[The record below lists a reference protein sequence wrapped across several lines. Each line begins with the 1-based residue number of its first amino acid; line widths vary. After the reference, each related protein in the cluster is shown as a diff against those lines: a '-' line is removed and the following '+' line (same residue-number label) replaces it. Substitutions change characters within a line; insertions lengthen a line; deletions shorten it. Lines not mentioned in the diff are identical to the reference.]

1 MEQQKTNKMETA
13 TKAENIKEMN
23 NTGETLSGA
32 EILVRSLIQEGVDT
46 MFGYIG
52 GAIMPVY
59 DALYDYQKELKHYMS
74 RHEQGATHSAQAY
87 ARLTKKP
94 GVCFTTSGPGATN
107 LLTGLADAYLD
118 STPMVVITGQVPS
131 GLLGSDAFQETNMV
145 GLSMPV
151 TKWNFQIT
159 KVEEIAEVMAKAF
172 YIARTGRPGPVLIDI
187 TKDAQ
192 VQKAE
197 YKYERCKGIRS
208 YQPVPKLN
216 MDEISAAAELI
227 NSAKKPM
234 ILAGQGILLSG
245 AEQELME
252 FAEKTQTPVAC
263 TLLGLSSFPTDH
275 PLYVGMLGMHGNYGP
290 NMNTNQCDV
299 LIAIGMRFDDRVT
312 GDTSKYA
319 KQAKIVHI
327 DIDRSEHNKNI
338 SVDVPVLADAKQALT
353 ELNKVVSGSERE
365 EWMQSFK
372 DYYQLE
378 YEKVIEKQTHSSRE
392 RINMAEV
399 IDCLSEK
406 TNGEAVLCTDVGQ
419 HQMTSARYY
428 KFKNPNTQ
436 VTSGGLGTMGFGM
449 PAAIGAQIADPNATV
464 VSVSGD
470 GGFQMTIQELA
481 VIRQYKLPVKSI
493 VLNNS
498 FLGMVRQWQDLFFEQ
513 RFSYT
518 EMDNPDFVKIVE
530 GYGIKAKRVSKREE
544 LQDAIQEMIDFP
556 GAFFLEVVV
565 ETESNVLPMIAPGA
579 AVSEMR
585 LE

>member
-1 MEQQKTNKMETA
+1 META
-13 TKAENIKEMN
+13 AKTENKKGMN
-23 NTGETLSGA
+23 HTDERISGA

-59 DALYDYQKELKHYMS
+59 DALYDYQEELKHYMS

-87 ARLTKKP
+87 ARITKKP

-107 LLTGLADAYLD
+107 LITGLADAYLD
-118 STPMVVITGQVPS
+118 STPMVVITGQVAS
-131 GLLGSDAFQETNMV
+131 GLLGTDAFQETNMV

-151 TKWNFQIT
+151 TKWNYQIT
-159 KVEEIAEVMAKAF
+159 KSEEIAEVMAKAF
-172 YIARTGRPGPVLIDI
+172 YIARSGRPGPVLIDI

-192 VQKAE
+192 IAE
-197 YKYERCKGIRS
+197 ADYKYKKCEGIRS
-208 YQPVPKLN
+208 YQPVPKVN
-216 MDEISAAAELI
+216 QEEIEAAVELI
-227 NSAKKPM
+227 NAAKKPL

-245 AEQELME
+245 AEKELME

-263 TLLGLSSFPTDH
+263 TLLGLSAFPTNH

-290 NMNTNQCDV
+290 NMNTNECDV

-319 KQAKIVHI
+319 KQAKIVHV
-327 DIDRSEHNKNI
+327 DIDKSEHNKNI
-338 SVDVPVLADAKQALT
+338 RVDVPVLADAKQALT
-353 ELNKVVSGSERE
+353 DLNKLVNGGERK
-365 EWMQSFK
+365 EWMQSFSN
-372 DYYQLE
+372 YYQLE
-378 YEKVIEKQTHSSRE
+378 YDKVIKNQTHSTRDN
-392 RINMAEV
+392 INMAEV
-399 IDCLSEK
+399 IDGLSEA
-406 TNGEAVLCTDVGQ
+406 TNGEAILCTDVGQ

-436 VTSGGLGTMGFGM
+436 VTSGGLGTMGFGL
-449 PAAIGAQIADPNATV
+449 PAAIGAQIAAPESTV

-498 FLGMVRQWQDLFFEQ
+498 FLGMVRQWQDLFFDQ

-518 EMDNPDFVKIVE
+518 QMDNPDFVKIVE
-530 GYGIKAKRVSKREE
+530 GYGIKAKRVSERDDLKA
-544 LQDAIQEMIDFP
+544 AIKEMLETP
-556 GAFFLEVVV
+556 GAYFLEVVV

-579 AVSEMR
+579 AVSDMR

>member
-1 MEQQKTNKMETA
+1 META
-13 TKAENIKEMN
+13 TKTTKSDEKAKTYERI
-23 NTGETLSGA
+23 SGA
-32 EILVRSLIQEGVDT
+32 EILVRSLIEEGVDT

-87 ARLTKKP
+87 ARITKKV

-107 LLTGLADAYLD
+107 VITGVADAYLD
-118 STPMVVITGQVPS
+118 STPLVIITGQVGS
-131 GLLGSDAFQETNMV
+131 NLLGSDAFQETNMI

-159 KVEEIAEVMAKAF
+159 KAEEVAEGMANAF
-172 YIARTGRPGPVLIDI
+172 FIARSGRPGPVLIDI

-192 VQKAE
+192 FAE
-197 YKYERCKGIRS
+197 ADWNYKKCEAVRS
-208 YQPVPKLN
+208 YQPVPELKK
-216 MDEISAAAELI
+216 DQIEAAAALI
-227 NSAKKPM
+227 NEAKKPL

-245 AEQELME
+245 AEKELME
-252 FAEKTQTPVAC
+252 FAEKSNTPVAC

-290 NMNTNQCDV
+290 NMNTNECDV
-299 LIAIGMRFDDRVT
+299 LIAVGMRFDDRVT
-312 GDTSKYA
+312 GDTATYA
-319 KQAKIVHI
+319 KQAKIIHI
-327 DIDRSEHNKNI
+327 DIDRSEHNKNVK
-338 SVDVPVLADAKQALT
+338 VDVPVLADAKQALAA
-353 ELNKVVSGSERE
+353 LNDCVNGEPRE
-365 EWMQSFK
+365 AWMQSFK
-372 DYYQLE
+372 DYYDLE
-378 YEKVIEKQTHSSRE
+378 FNKVIDKQIHSDREK
-392 RINMAEV
+392 INMAEV
-399 IDCLSEK
+399 VSMLSDQ

-428 KFKNPNTQ
+428 EFKNPNTQ
-436 VTSGGLGTMGFGM
+436 ITSGGLGTMGFGL
-449 PAAIGAQIADPNATV
+449 PAAIGAQIGDMDSTV

-481 VIRQYKLPVKSI
+481 VISQYKLPVKSI

-498 FLGMVRQWQDLFFEQ
+498 FLGMVRQWQDLFFDQ

-518 EMDNPDFVKIVE
+518 EMTNPDFVRIVE
-530 GYGIKAKRVSKREE
+530 GFGIKARRVSKREE
-544 LQDAIQEMIDFP
+544 LNDAIKEMLAYP
-556 GAFFLEVVV
+556 GAYFLEVDV

-579 AVSEMR
+579 GVSDMR

>member
-1 MEQQKTNKMETA
+1 
-13 TKAENIKEMN
+13 
-23 NTGETLSGA
+23 L
-32 EILVRSLIQEGVDT
+32 
-46 MFGYIG
+46 
-52 GAIMPVY
+52 
-59 DALYDYQKELKHYMS
+59 
-74 RHEQGATHSAQAY
+74 
-87 ARLTKKP
+87 
-94 GVCFTTSGPGATN
+94 
-107 LLTGLADAYLD
+107 
-118 STPMVVITGQVPS
+118 
-131 GLLGSDAFQETNMV
+131 
-145 GLSMPV
+145 
-151 TKWNFQIT
+151 
-159 KVEEIAEVMAKAF
+159 
-172 YIARTGRPGPVLIDI
+172 
-187 TKDAQ
+187 
-192 VQKAE
+192 
-197 YKYERCKGIRS
+197 
-208 YQPVPKLN
+208 
-216 MDEISAAAELI
+216 
-227 NSAKKPM
+227 

-245 AEQELME
+245 AEDEFME
-252 FAEKTQTPVAC
+252 FVEKTQTPVAC

-290 NMNTNQCDV
+290 NMNTNECDV

-327 DIDRSEHNKNI
+327 DIDRSEHNKNVT
-338 SVDVPVLADAKQALT
+338 VDVPVLADAKQALSA
-353 ELNKVVSGSERE
+353 LNTMVGGEYRE
-365 EWMQSFK
+365 EWMQTFK

-378 YEKVIEKQTHSSRE
+378 FEKVIEVQTHSTRE

-399 IDCLSEK
+399 IDSLSEK
-406 TNGEAVLCTDVGQ
+406 TNGEAILCTDVGQ

-544 LQDAIQEMIDFP
+544 LQDAIQEMLDFP
-556 GAFFLEVVV
+556 GAYFLEVVV

-579 AVSEMR
+579 AVSDMR

>member
-1 MEQQKTNKMETA
+1 MEIAAKT
-13 TKAENIKEMN
+13 ENIKGMKS
-23 NTGETLSGA
+23 TGENISGA

-59 DALYDYQKELKHYMS
+59 DALYDYQEELKHFMS

-87 ARLTKKP
+87 ARISKKV

-107 LLTGLADAYLD
+107 VITGLADAYLD
-118 STPMVVITGQVPS
+118 STPMVVITGQVAS
-131 GLLGSDAFQETNMV
+131 GLLGTDAFQETNMV

-151 TKWNFQIT
+151 TKWNYQIT
-159 KVEEIAEVMAKAF
+159 KADEIGEIMAKAF
-172 YIARTGRPGPVLIDI
+172 YIARSGRPGPVLIDI

-192 VQKAE
+192 IAKAE
-197 YKYERCKGIRS
+197 YNYKKCEGIRS
-208 YQPVPKLN
+208 YQAIPKLKQS
-216 MDEISAAAELI
+216 EIEEAASLI
-227 NSAKKPM
+227 NTAKKPL

-245 AEQELME
+245 AEKELIE

-263 TLLGLSSFPTDH
+263 TLLGLSAFPTNH

-290 NMNTNQCDV
+290 NMNTNECDV
-299 LIAIGMRFDDRVT
+299 LIAVGMRFDDRVT

-319 KQAKIVHI
+319 KQAKIIHI

-338 SVDVPVLADAKQALT
+338 IVDIPVLADAKQALNS
-353 ELNKVVSGSERE
+353 LNKLVSGSDRE
-365 EWMQSFK
+365 EWMKTFT

-378 YEKVIEKQTHSSRE
+378 FDKVIENQIHSNSDN
-392 RINMAEV
+392 INMAEV
-399 IDCLSEK
+399 INTLSEE
-406 TNGEAVLCTDVGQ
+406 TNGEAILCTDVGQ

-428 KFKNPNTQ
+428 QFKNPNTL
-436 VTSGGLGTMGFGM
+436 VTSGGLGTMGFGL
-449 PAAIGAQIADPNATV
+449 PAAIGAQVGAPDSAV

-481 VIRQYKLPVKSI
+481 VIRQYKLPVKAI

-498 FLGMVRQWQDLFFEQ
+498 FLGMVRQWQDLFFDQ

-518 EMDNPDFVKIVE
+518 QMDNPDFVKIVD
-530 GYGIKAKRVSKREE
+530 GYGITAKRVSKRED
-544 LQDAIQEMIDFP
+544 LQAAIKEMLETP
-556 GAFFLEVVV
+556 GAYFLEVVV

>member
-1 MEQQKTNKMETA
+1 META
-13 TKAENIKEMN
+13 TKTKNIKEMN
-23 NTGETLSGA
+23 KTTEILSGA

-87 ARLTKKP
+87 ARITKKP

-192 VQKAE
+192 VQQAE
-197 YKYERCKGIRS
+197 YKYEKCKGLRS

-227 NSAKKPM
+227 NSAKKPLV
-234 ILAGQGILLSG
+234 LAGQGILLSG
-245 AEQELME
+245 AEEE
-252 FAEKTQTPVAC
+252 FKEFVEKTQTPVAC

-290 NMNTNQCDV
+290 NMNTNECDV

-319 KQAKIVHI
+319 KQAKIIHI
-327 DIDRSEHNKNI
+327 DIDRSEHNKNVT
-338 SVDVPVLADAKQALT
+338 VDVPVLADAKQALI
-353 ELNKVVSGSERE
+353 ELNKVVSGSYRK
-365 EWMQSFK
+365 EWMQTFK

-378 YEKVIEKQTHSSRE
+378 FDKVIEVQTHSTRQK
-392 RINMAEV
+392 INMAEV
-399 IDCLSEK
+399 IDSLSEK
-406 TNGEAVLCTDVGQ
+406 TNGEAILCTDVGQ

-530 GYGIKAKRVSKREE
+530 GYGIKARRVSKREE
-544 LQDAIQEMIDFP
+544 LQDAIQEMLDFP
-556 GAFFLEVVV
+556 GAYFLEVVV

-579 AVSEMR
+579 AVSDMR